1 MLSLPHD
8 RLSHEDSLLVFV
20 SLKKMI
26 ENVCLQLLSFDRKM
40 MQYFSLNQEC
50 QNGTQVKLKVFKIW
64 LQ

>member
-1 MLSLPHD
+1 MY
-8 RLSHEDSLLVFV
+8 VFNYFLFTEIAV
-20 SLKKMI
+20 QSPPTPPPP
-26 ENVCLQLLSFDRKM
+26 QM